1 MGEAAKDETPKSMRD
16 NIALLLFF
24 VGWYVGNIYY
34 NQYNKMALDGALP
47 HPSTAPPLCE
57 RRRPRPTA
65 PPSHDATRLLTIAD
79 ASTQPPAASTV
90 A

>member
-34 NQYNKMALDGALP
+34 NQY
-47 HPSTAPPLCE
+47 E
-57 RRRPRPTA
+57 
-65 PPSHDATRLLTIAD
+65 TRTL
-79 ASTQPPAASTV
+79 V
-90 A
+90 Y